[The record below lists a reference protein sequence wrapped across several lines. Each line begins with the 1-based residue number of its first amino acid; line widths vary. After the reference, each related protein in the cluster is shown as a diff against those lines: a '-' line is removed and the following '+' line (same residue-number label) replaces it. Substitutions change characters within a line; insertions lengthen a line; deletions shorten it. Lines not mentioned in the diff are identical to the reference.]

1 MDAVA
6 RYQQR
11 LAARLQQTQADIIA
25 HRDLIQQ
32 HFASYLAL
40 FHGARVYPEFHALVA
55 ECIAALH
62 PWPTHWGY
70 LSAWA
75 EELGFAAAQTG
86 HLRLMAHCA
95 GLLQRL
101 GKRDAAW
108 QAAQQALE
116 LATNQSQIETIV
128 SAGVSMIEMLRG
140 QGQREAMARLHTE
153 IGTCLTTLRSHVAPT
168 TWTRAWTQFRLYSFY
183 YRLDALQTWA
193 EMVAETDNL
202 IAGIESLP
210 DVAPEDLI
218 DTYFIGHFLY
228 RRYGAVRKSLTV
240 FQRKL
245 QLERDLGYPNVDEQN
260 AGNLALIYSAL
271 NEYDLAVAAYQ
282 RRIAWCEQTH
292 DQLFLATSLAYFGA
306 IYIGQKRLDE
316 ATAVLERALMLA
328 QSLDAQA
335 IFNDARCNLAS
346 VQLCQGNYATAIA
359 VLELWIAAQ
368 LPVNAAYEKLNLSH
382 AYAQLGQL
390 DHAQKLVAEAL
401 EVAMRHESEI
411 VKGLALRHWAK
422 YQPPG
427 EKAALLRQALE
438 IMQHYE
444 RRLDAADCLLSL
456 AGLAEMPEERTRLW
470 NEGVC
475 LLQEINA
482 TAWLEGASP
491 ENPPFIVAIVT

>member
-11 LAARLQQTQADIIA
+11 LAARLQQTQVDIIT
-25 HRDLIQQ
+25 RRYFIQQ
-32 HFASYLAL
+32 HFSSYLAL
-40 FHGARVYPEFHALVA
+40 FRGARVYSEFYTLVA
-55 ECIAALH
+55 DCIAALH

-70 LSAWA
+70 LNVWA

-86 HLRLMAHCA
+86 RLHLLTHRA
-95 GLLQRL
+95 GLLRRL
-101 GKRDAAW
+101 GERDAAW
-108 QAAQQALE
+108 QAAQHAFN
-116 LATNQSQIETIV
+116 LAIEQQRIETIV
-128 SAGVSMIEMLRG
+128 SAGVSMIEMLRS
-140 QGQREAMARLHTE
+140 QGQREAMMRLHAE
-153 IGTCLTTLRSHVAPT
+153 IEVHLTTLRLHVTPT
-168 TWTRAWTQFRLYSFY
+168 VWTRAWTQFRLYSLY
-183 YRLDALQTWA
+183 YRLSAPPTWP
-193 EMVAETDNL
+193 EIVAETDSL

-210 DVAPEDLI
+210 NVASDDLI
-218 DTYFIGHFLY
+218 DVYFIGHFLY
-228 RRYGAVRKSLTV
+228 RRCGAARKALTV

-245 QLERDLGYPNVDEQN
+245 QLEHDLDYPNVDEQN

-282 RRIAWCEQTH
+282 RRVAWCEQTH
-292 DQLFLATSLAYFGA
+292 DQLFLATSLTYFGA

-316 ATAVLERALMLA
+316 ATAVLERAMVLA

-359 VLELWIAAQ
+359 VLEPWIAAQ
-368 LPVNAAYEKLNLSH
+368 LPVDAAYEKLNLSH

-401 EVAMRHESEI
+401 EAAMRHESEI
-411 VKGLALRHWAK
+411 AQGLALRHWAK

-427 EKAALLRQALE
+427 EKAALLRQALD
-438 IMQHYE
+438 IMRRYG

-456 AGLAEMPEERTRLW
+456 AGLAEMPEERARLW

-491 ENPPFIVAIVT
+491 ENPPFIVTIVT